1 MAALTHIPVL
11 LAECLTGLKIKPE
24 GIYIDGTFGRGGH
37 SRAILAQLGPQGR
50 LIGLD
55 RDLSAVA
62 VGEELAA
69 ADARFSIVHTPFSRL
84 KDVAAELG
92 ILGHV
97 DGILLDIGVSSPQL
111 DDGARGF
118 SFDKDG
124 PLDMRMDQSAE
135 KSAATVIANY
145 DEKQLAYIFKVYGEE
160 RFASKVA
167 RAIVKRRESA
177 PFTTTRDL
185 AAVIAAA
192 IPGKPGPKHKAT
204 RCFQALRIEVN
215 AELEELKQ
223 ALDGALEVLA
233 PGGRLCVI
241 SFHSLED
248 RIVKNFMRDQS
259 TGPQVPSHIPLTAA
273 QLDEMRAQS
282 ATLDVIGGAHKASE
296 AELAHNVRAR
306 SATLRVAQR
315 LAYRQD
321 ESAPASQVG

>member
-24 GIYIDGTFGRGGH
+24 GIYLDGTFGRGGH
-37 SRAILAQLGPQGR
+37 SRAILEQLGPQGR

-55 RDLSAVA
+55 RDLTAVA
-62 VGEELAA
+62 VGQELAQS
-69 ADARFSIVHTPFSRL
+69 DARFTIVHTPFSRL
-84 KDVAAELG
+84 RAVAAELG
-92 ILGHV
+92 LLGQV

-124 PLDMRMDQSAE
+124 PLDMRMDQSAA
-135 KSAATVIANY
+135 KSAQQVIATY

-167 RAIVKRRESA
+167 RAIVKRREQT
-177 PFTTTRDL
+177 PFTSTKDL
-185 AAVIAAA
+185 AAVIAGA
-192 IPGKPGPKHKAT
+192 IPGKPTPKHKAT

-215 AELEELKQ
+215 SELDELKQ
-223 ALDGALEVLA
+223 ALQGALDVLA

-259 TGPQVPSHIPLTAA
+259 TGTKIPSHIPLTAA
-273 QLDEMRAQS
+273 QLDELRAQS
-282 ATLDVIGGAHKASE
+282 ATLDLVGGPHKASE
-296 AELAHNVRAR
+296 AELEHNVRAR

-315 LAYRQD
+315 LNYQPATPD
-321 ESAPASQVG
+321 ESHMG